1 MTVDEAARILRTM
14 CEAGKS
20 ANGKTAAIHRF
31 GIKYADEL
39 WELPVPQIVLP
50 AGLPPS
56 CSTEV
61 SKGRALSE
69 YVAVVNDFP

>member
-1 MTVDEAARILRTM
+1 MDEAARILRTM
-14 CEAGKS
+14 RDAGET
-20 ANGKTAAIHRF
+20 ANRKTAAIHLF
-31 GIKYADEL
+31 GIKYANEL

-61 SKGRALSE
+61 SKGRALSD
-69 YVAVVNDFP
+69 YVAAMNDFP